1 MKDTQLQDEQ
11 QLTYERKQELIE
23 NIRQAF
29 LRLISENA
37 DEQEQFDALDIERVK
52 QFNWIIE
59 RHLMNTNWKN
69 DLAFENLI
77 ENLRW
82 RKQFGVNQLKEED
95 FPSEFYKSGS
105 FFDYETDKLGHSMI
119 YIRGRLHK
127 KISDWTPLFKK
138 FFVFI
143 VNKVETEVYFNLD
156 KLDKPNKENS
166 PVERN
171 IISDKEHHDEASER
185 RESTKSVGKIDSKND
200 EHNRLQG
207 FSGRRW
213 FASGDPVDDR
223 WSHL

>member
-1 MKDTQLQDEQ
+1 MKDTTQPQDE

-23 NIRQAF
+23 NLRQAF
-29 LRLISENA
+29 LRLISENQE
-37 DEQEQFDALDIERVK
+37 EQEQFDALDIERVK

-59 RHLMNTNWKN
+59 RHLMNANWKN

-105 FFDYETDKLGHSMI
+105 FFDYETDKLGHSVI

-143 VNKVETEVYFNLD
+143 VNKVEAEVRPNCFVFLDSFTNL
-156 KLDKPNKENS
+156 LP
-166 PVERN
+166 
-171 IISDKEHHDEASER
+171 I
-185 RESTKSVGKIDSKND
+185 
-200 EHNRLQG
+200 
-207 FSGRRW
+207 
-213 FASGDPVDDR
+213 
-223 WSHL
+223 